1 MTTKTAL
8 KPDWPWSIRLGISQG
23 VRIVDTVYV
32 SGQVAFDPDGNVVG
46 QGDMGAQA
54 RRVFQNMRDVLETAG
69 ASMGDVVKITAFLVD
84 MSQYSD
90 YAAARTEAFPN
101 GDVATAT
108 VGAPTLVSPD
118 LLVEVEAIAQVGAG
132 S

>member
-8 KPDWPWSIRLGISQG
+8 KPDWPWSTRLGISQG
-23 VRIVDTVYV
+23 VRIGDTVYV
-32 SGQVAFDPDGNVVG
+32 SGQVAFDPEGNVVG
-46 QGDMGAQA
+46 SGDMGAQA

-69 ASMGDVVKITAFLVD
+69 AGMDDVVKITAFLVD
-84 MSQYSD
+84 LSQYSA
-90 YAAARTEAFPN
+90 YAEARAEAFPN

-108 VGAPTLVSPD
+108 VGTPTLVSPD
-118 LLVEVEAIAQVGAG
+118 LLVEVEAIAQIGAG

>member
-8 KPDWPWSIRLGISQG
+8 KPDWPWSTRLGISQG
-23 VRIVDTVYV
+23 VRIGDTVYV